1 VQARQETSE
10 AAAKLMLVLLSFVWG
25 LTWPAMRIAL
35 AEIPPFSMRA
45 VSLGLGA
52 GSLLLAVKL
61 RGRGFGFARPK
72 DWIHVIVAGI
82 LNIVGFTML
91 SAFALL
97 LAATS
102 RVAMLAY
109 TKPIWAALF
118 ARFALGERF
127 NTARILALILCGSG
141 MVILIYPLYQSGIP
155 AGLLLAVAT
164 GVSWAA
170 GTVYLKWARIEG
182 DPVAIAAWQLVVAFC
197 FVVVCLPLVEG
208 SLHLTQ
214 ASAAALFGTVF
225 TGLAGS
231 GLAYFLWFRIVGSLP
246 AMTASLGIL
255 SAPVIGVISTAIILD
270 ERPTVPD
277 IIGFVLIFAAS
288 ACVVLPTRS

>member
-1 VQARQETSE
+1 MA
-10 AAAKLMLVLLSFVWG
+10 
-25 LTWPAMRIAL
+25 
-35 AEIPPFSMRA
+35 
-45 VSLGLGA
+45 
-52 GSLLLAVKL
+52 
-61 RGRGFGFARPK
+61 
-72 DWIHVIVAGI
+72 
-82 LNIVGFTML
+82 
-91 SAFALL
+91 
-97 LAATS
+97 
-102 RVAMLAY
+102 
-109 TKPIWAALF
+109 
-118 ARFALGERF
+118 
-127 NTARILALILCGSG
+127 
-141 MVILIYPLYQSGIP
+141 ILIYPLYQSGIP
-155 AGLLLAVAT
+155 PGLLLAVAT
-164 GVSWAA
+164 GVTWAA

-182 DPVAIAAWQLVVAFC
+182 DPVAIAAWQLVVALC

-214 ASAAALFGTVF
+214 ASAVALFGTVF

-255 SAPVIGVISTAIILD
+255 SAPVIGVISTAIILG